1 MKLLVDLPDELYDTL
16 RSKTLNLTSDARSNG
31 KHLVYELIGCV
42 LNGTVVEKKQSDREL
57 FESICEKYGVKK
69 DNEGNGLRIIT
80 EDGQVKPLTK
90 ELLHE
95 IFPFD
100 IPFVTGLSADSA
112 DVPECE
118 TWSNNE
124 EPIEIKYGE
133 KNLIKSDCAHCS
145 DSVSYTKI
153 NGEVLYACPLLKCKY
168 EAETVMNC
176 EVCKHRKQY
185 KNVDTGRV
193 IRGCDSWECNFERR

>member
-1 MKLLVDLPDELYDTL
+1 MKILVDLPDELYDTI
-16 RSKTLNLTSDARSNG
+16 RNKTLNLTSGARSNG

-42 LNGTVVEKKQSDREL
+42 LNGTVVEEKQTGREL

-100 IPFVTGLSADSA
+100 VPFVTGLSADSA

-133 KNLIKSDCAHCS
+133 KNLVDFTKSEYVESQEHDDNVDCRDCRKFEDCLCGKDGHESGTSQGYSIGEC
-145 DSVSYTKI
+145 KEFELQER
-153 NGEVLYACPLLKCKY
+153 NGE
-168 EAETVMNC
+168 
-176 EVCKHRKQY
+176 R
-185 KNVDTGRV
+185 
-193 IRGCDSWECNFERR
+193 